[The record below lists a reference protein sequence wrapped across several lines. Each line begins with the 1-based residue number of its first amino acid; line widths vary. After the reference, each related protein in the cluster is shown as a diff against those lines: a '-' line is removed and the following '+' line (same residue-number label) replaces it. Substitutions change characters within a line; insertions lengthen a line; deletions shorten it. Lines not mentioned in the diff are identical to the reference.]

1 MTYVKP
7 INREFTPEVG
17 MALAT
22 KNGQRCGNGFIISDE
37 YKTYTRIDCE
47 ETYHLFHVLTDF
59 GNLMTLTEREV
70 VELYDVADWWGAKI
84 MFGLSQSVN
93 PRCPVARI
101 KHQIALL
108 TEVLNELEEKE

>member
-7 INREFTPEVG
+7 INRVFTPEVG

-22 KNGQRCGNGFIISDE
+22 KNGQRCGNGFIIADE

-47 ETYHLFHVLTDF
+47 ETYHLFHVITDY

-70 VELYDVADWWGAKI
+70 VEMYDVADWWCETVAG
-84 MFGLSQSVN
+84 S
-93 PRCPVARI
+93 RCPKERV